1 MIAQIAERGVF
12 SVHWL
17 RTSGVRI
24 LIILVATV
32 ALSWIAR
39 LVVRRMQ
46 RRLEAADGLTAEL
59 DLQRANTLT
68 QATHN
73 ALRVI
78 VWTIAFLLVLGEL
91 GINLG
96 PLLAGAGIA
105 GVAIGFGAQSLVR
118 DFLSGFFILL
128 ENQYG
133 VGDVIMVNANPDV
146 EGKVEAVSL
155 RTTQIRA
162 DGGTLHIVPNG
173 TITMV
178 GNKTRGWARAVLDIG
193 VGEGEDI
200 DRVEAALTEL
210 FESLRED
217 PKLKKMIYDGPK
229 VLGVEKLGDGEVVIR
244 SVADVRPDHTVEVQR
259 ELRKRVKSRFDELG
273 IKVPRLA

>member
-1 MIAQIAERGVF
+1 MIAQIADDVF
-12 SVHWL
+12 TAGWL

-24 LIILVATV
+24 LIVLVVAL
-32 ALSWIAR
+32 ALSWITR
-39 LVVRRMQ
+39 LAVRRMQ
-46 RRLEAADGLTAEL
+46 RKLAAAESMTAEL

-68 QATHN
+68 QATHYV
-73 ALRVI
+73 LRVL
-78 VWTIAFLLVLGEL
+78 VWTIAVLLVLGEL

-146 EGKVEAVSL
+146 GGKVEAVSL
-155 RTTQIRA
+155 RTTHIRA
-162 DGGTLHIVPNG
+162 FDGTLHIVPNG

-178 GNKTRGWARAVLDIG
+178 ANKTRGWARAVLDVG
-193 VGEGEDI
+193 VPEEEDL
-200 DRVEAALTEL
+200 DRVESALGEL
-210 FESLRED
+210 FEELRSD
-217 PKLKKMIYDGPK
+217 PDLQRMIYDGPK
-229 VLGVEKLGDGEVVIR
+229 VLGVEKLGDGEVVLR
-244 SVADVRPDHTVEVQR
+244 CVTDVRPDHKLDVQR
-259 ELRKRVKSRFDELG
+259 ELRRRVKERLDERG
-273 IKVPRLA
+273 IQVPRLA